1 MRDSDLDVELGVSD
15 LTISHPSAATGA
27 VNTAAPLPSGGSS
40 PSGNLCICDGTL
52 ADQGAGVRFKSV
64 YVLTQPIIAPATTA
78 PITATQCLQSA
89 WYVNI
94 DKTFPGGGS
103 PIPWSMPPEVQVQV
117 SFGNGGANS
126 LRAVAVLYTMMG
138 TKYVSTQID
147 SFNAVSGTCTHLVKD
162 VTTLPSHST
171 LTSSTSNDVSPSGR
185 RGDWY
190 HYRGLSASLGGG
202 GSRLMLNGAPLRAS
216 CIEVAAENV
225 FWTRGLT
232 STRTITRAV
241 GELIVASQPPEDEDD
256 AAGGALFWLPGAP
269 QSCLIIVQQSE
280 TTNLRWV
287 LMSENRRSP
296 DLIAVDPS
304 TDVTVQVNF
313 DFNDGDSR
321 TGSFDLWV
329 KIVH

>member
-40 PSGNLCICDGTL
+40 PSGNLCVCDGNL
-52 ADQGAGVRFKSV
+52 PDQGAGVRFKSV
-64 YVLTQPIIAPATTA
+64 YVLTQPIIPPATTA
-78 PITATQCLQSA
+78 PITASQCLSST

-138 TKYVSTQID
+138 TKYVSIQLD
-147 SFNAVSGTCTHLVKD
+147 SFNAVSGTCTHLVKEL
-162 VTTLPSHST
+162 TTLPSHST

-190 HYRGLSASLGGG
+190 HYRGLSASLNGG

-232 STRTITRAV
+232 RTRTITRAI
-241 GELIVASQPPEDEDD
+241 GELIVAPEPPDQPAEGRP
-256 AAGGALFWLPGAP
+256 LFWLPGAP
-269 QSCLIIVQQSE
+269 QSCLVIVQQSLA
-280 TTNLRWV
+280 TNLRWV

-296 DLIAVDPS
+296 DVIAVDPS